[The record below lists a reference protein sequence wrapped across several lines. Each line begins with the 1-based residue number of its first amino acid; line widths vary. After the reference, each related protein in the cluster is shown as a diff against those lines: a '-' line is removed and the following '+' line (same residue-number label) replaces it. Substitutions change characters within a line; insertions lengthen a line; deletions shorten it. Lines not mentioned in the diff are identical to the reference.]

1 MPNYNFFNITLIQN
15 NSNETYDFKFEIDIS
30 NNTCLD
36 YVFLYINCSD
46 CVKKVNNKTIQAND
60 YIFLK
65 VGKENITNDDLPD
78 FIIDVNV
85 TLTTNNFD
93 YTVFL
98 NTLQITK
105 DYYQFLDAFGEAT
118 CNTFSRRPGDTL
130 FVYERSYKS

>member
-1 MPNYNFFNITLIQN
+1 MGIGDWGLGIG
-15 NSNETYDFKFEIDIS
+15 DWGLGS

-85 TLTTNNFD
+85 TLTTQDFN

-118 CNTFSRRPGDTL
+118 CNTFSHRPGDTL